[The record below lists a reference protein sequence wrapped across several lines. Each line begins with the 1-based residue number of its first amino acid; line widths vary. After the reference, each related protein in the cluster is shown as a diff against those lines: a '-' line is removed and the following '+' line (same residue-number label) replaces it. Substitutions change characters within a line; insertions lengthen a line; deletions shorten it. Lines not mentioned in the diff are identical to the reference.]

1 MKDSIFKQDYFLTAG
16 ECDATGHLPVT
27 LLTERIIEIATGHA
41 NRLGIGYAN
50 LVKEGI
56 GWVLSRLSIEMYSY
70 PGINDSYSITTWI
83 ESFTRHFSERNMVV
97 NDGGGNVIGFARTV
111 WAPIDFK
118 TRGLADLTRFMDD
131 APTGNLECP
140 IERFPKIR
148 KPRNPDITREYEF
161 RYCDLDFNRHV
172 NTVRYISLLLNQ
184 WPLECFDKKTVR
196 RFDIGFAK
204 ECYFSQR
211 VAINIESE
219 GDISECELE
228 RDGER
233 VLAARIVW
241 ADKMKIDESD
251 RD

>member
-1 MKDSIFKQDYFLTAG
+1 MKDSIFTQEYFLTAG

-41 NRLGIGYAN
+41 NQLGIGYAN

-56 GWVLSRLSIEMYSY
+56 GWVLSRLSIEMYIY
-70 PGINDSYSITTWI
+70 PGINDAYSITTWI
-83 ESFTRHFSERNMVV
+83 ESFTRRFSERNMVI
-97 NDGGGNVIGFARTV
+97 NDGAGNVIGYARTI

-118 TRGLADLTRFMDD
+118 TRGLADLSRFMNE
-131 APTGNLECP
+131 APIGNLECP

-148 KPRNPDITREYEF
+148 KPLNPQLKREYEF
-161 RYCDLDFNRHV
+161 KYCDLDFNRHV

-184 WPLECFDKKTVR
+184 WPLEHYDANIVR

-204 ECYFSQR
+204 ECYFAQK
-211 VAINIESE
+211 VDINIETE
-219 GDISECELE
+219 GEVSECELD
-228 RDGER
+228 RAGER
-233 VLAARIVW
+233 VLAAKIRW
-241 ADKMKIDESD
+241 ADKNKVDEAD